1 MTLGFV
7 FKNAERKNMTDFYME
22 KCIKEAEK
30 SGMEIPVGCA
40 VVKDG
45 EIISI
50 CHNKKEA
57 KNSVSA
63 HAEILALNDA
73 AKKLGNWRLTGC
85 DLYVTLE
92 PCPMCAWAILNS
104 RVKNVYFG
112 AHDTKYGAFGGAL
125 NLLHYSDF
133 KINVFGGIMEKECE
147 KLLLEYFKEA
157 RG

>member
-1 MTLGFV
+1 
-7 FKNAERKNMTDFYME
+7 ME
-22 KCIKEAEK
+22 KCIETAKK

-50 CHNKKEA
+50 FHNKKEA

-85 DLYVTLE
+85 ELYVTLE
-92 PCPMCAWAILNS
+92 PCPMCAGAILNS
-104 RVKNVYFG
+104 RVKNV
-112 AHDTKYGAFGGAL
+112 
-125 NLLHYSDF
+125 
-133 KINVFGGIMEKECE
+133 
-147 KLLLEYFKEA
+147 
-157 RG
+157 